1 MNAEGGEAAPGGV
14 AASELDR
21 ARREHEAK
29 EQPDEE
35 KSREPG
41 RGEAGTDPPPG
52 GRRQEDREEPGLG
65 EKKVPLELEERL
77 AGDGEGEIEQ
87 PRRGGAPGG
96 HEAGEEQERRAGSGR
111 ALQVEGGVARRDPG
125 QRRQE
130 PVTIAAR
137 VCADPVQQR
146 RDRQDTV
153 RANEPVDLDPQRY
166 ECGEIAEA
174 EQAQKERGRGGVRRL
189 QYGGPPEQARD
200 RRRGGPVIRDEAV
213 RQLGQRSG
221 AGDAA
226 IESEPGPASGLVPGQ
241 RGDGFRSAEHLAVGK
256 DELECASEALFRNLR
271 KSFGDLLRGRIVHF
285 RTRPRFPA
293 RDPEPAETAI
303 SVENRERTL
312 RRLRNARDLAHRAR
326 VYGCSKSGRVFALP
340 SARGGQT
347 TCPN

>member
-1 MNAEGGEAAPGGV
+1 
-14 AASELDR
+14 R
-21 ARREHEAK
+21 ARREHQAK

-41 RGEAGTDPPPG
+41 RGEAGTEPPPG

-77 AGDGEGEIEQ
+77 AGDGEREIQQ

-111 ALQVEGGVARRDPG
+111 ALQVEGGIARRDPG
-125 QRRQE
+125 QRRKE
-130 PVTIAAR
+130 PVTIGAR
-137 VCADPVQQR
+137 VCANPVQQW

-153 RANEPVDLDPQRY
+153 RANEPVDLDPERD
-166 ECGEIAEA
+166 EGGEIAEA
-174 EQAQKERGRGGVRRL
+174 EQAQEERGRGGVRRL
-189 QYGGPPEQARD
+189 QYGAAPEQARD
-200 RRRGGPVIRDEAV
+200 RRRGGPVVCDEAV

-226 IESEPGPASGLVPGQ
+226 IESEPGPVSGLLPGQ
-241 RGDGFRSAEHLAVGK
+241 RRNGFGSAENFPVGK
-256 DELECASEALFRNLR
+256 DELECASEALLRNLR

-285 RTRPRFPA
+285 RTCPSFPT
-293 RDPEPAETAI
+293 RDPEPTKTAI

-312 RRLRNARDLAHRAR
+312 RRVRNARDLAHGTR
-326 VYGCSKSGRVFALP
+326 VYGCSKSGRVFALA
-340 SARGGQT
+340 SAEGDKQHVQAD
-347 TCPN
+347 